1 MHRAPFSNRQKVS
14 RMKKTLV
21 ALAASLAVSAAFAQ
35 SSASVAASAA
45 APASAPGAQRE
56 AHVEQRI
63 TELHTALKITPQQE
77 DQWSKFADIMRENA
91 RTMGDLYRQRVAQR
105 DTMSALDDMKQYGQI
120 TQANADGTKRLV
132 DAFEPLYTSLSPEQK
147 KLADA
152 NFRQGGRE
160 RGHRERRHPRAAAPD
175 TASVTKP

>member
-1 MHRAPFSNRQKVS
+1 
-14 RMKKTLV
+14 
-21 ALAASLAVSAAFAQ
+21 
-35 SSASVAASAA
+35 
-45 APASAPGAQRE
+45 
-56 AHVEQRI
+56 
-63 TELHTALKITPQQE
+63 
-77 DQWSKFADIMRENA
+77 
-91 RTMGDLYRQRVAQR
+91 MGDLYRQRVAQS